1 MVILNSGITIQDKQ
15 GNKLS
20 SASLSSFWGE
30 FPGLSN
36 VFDPKVIYDPLA
48 DRFLAVAVAN
58 RRASDSAI
66 LLAVSATSDPTDP
79 WGQWLF
85 DADPGG
91 TTWLDFPYIGMTQD
105 KITFTA
111 NLFTNA
117 DDTFLGSAIW
127 AVAKS
132 TALDGGAITTTSFSN
147 SGEAAP
153 APALTYDAG
162 VTTQFMLTQISSS
175 FGGMGVLQLSM
186 ISGTATSPTFSLSS
200 DFILGKQWNPTFPDA
215 PQQGSVDKIET
226 NDDRTQNTVLR
237 NGRLW
242 ATHTAALPASGT
254 ATVTAAQW
262 WEVDPFSST
271 AIQSGQEFGSSP
283 DFFAYFPSIAVNA
296 NNEVLIG
303 FSGSSAEVSVG
314 SYFVQ
319 RDDSMP
325 LGTMGPITAIKEQTG
340 LVMVKTRWGDYSA
353 THVDPVDD
361 TTMWTIQLIAGA
373 SNRYTTWWAK
383 FSGSS
388 APRVLDAVAINLTTV
403 RLTYSKAMTNNAA
416 LIDPAI
422 YQFTGGPP
430 ALIAESVTRVD
441 SDTVDISVNSMGI
454 GLSYTLTVS
463 PGPTDLS
470 GTPLDPSANSIVFI
484 AEPAPLFQLPLGN
497 QIQFVLLTL
506 LGITGALI
514 AGRVRPSG
522 SKIL

>member
-1 MVILNSGITIQDKQ
+1 
-15 GNKLS
+15 
-20 SASLSSFWGE
+20 
-30 FPGLSN
+30 
-36 VFDPKVIYDPLA
+36 
-48 DRFLAVAVAN
+48 
-58 RRASDSAI
+58 
-66 LLAVSATSDPTDP
+66 
-79 WGQWLF
+79 
-85 DADPGG
+85 
-91 TTWLDFPYIGMTQD
+91 
-105 KITFTA
+105 
-111 NLFTNA
+111 
-117 DDTFLGSAIW
+117 
-127 AVAKS
+127 
-132 TALDGGAITTTSFSN
+132 
-147 SGEAAP
+147 
-153 APALTYDAG
+153 
-162 VTTQFMLTQISSS
+162 MLTHISSS

-186 ISGTATSPTFSLSS
+186 ISGSPTSPTFSFSS
-200 DFILGKQWNPTFPDA
+200 DFILGKQWNSTLPDA
-215 PQQGSVDKIET
+215 PQDGSSKKIET

-271 AIQSGQEFGSSP
+271 AVQSGQEYGSSP

-303 FSGSSAEVSVG
+303 FSGSSTETSVG

-325 LGTMGPITAIKEQTG
+325 LGTMGPITAIKERTG
-340 LVMVKTRWGDYSA
+340 LVMDKTRWGDYSA

-388 APRVLDAVAINLTTV
+388 APRVLDAGAIDETTV
-403 RLTYSKAMTNNAA
+403 RLLFNKAMANNAA
-416 LIDPAI
+416 LVDPAV

-430 ALIAESVTRVD
+430 TLLAESVTRVG
-441 SDTVDISVNSMGI
+441 SNTVDISVNSMGI
-454 GLSYTLTVS
+454 GLSYTLTVL

-470 GTPLDPSANSIVFI
+470 GTPVNPSANTIVFI
-484 AEPAPLFQLPLGN
+484 AEPVPPFQLPLGN
-497 QIQFVLLTL
+497 QIHLVLLTL
-506 LGITGALI
+506 LGISGALV
-514 AGRVRPSG
+514 AWRTRTSD